1 MFDFCHFL
9 FSGLVIFHYF
19 SVDVVL
25 IFFLYYVIA
34 VVRYLILLFVCGI
47 LGSVGGLFVV
57 ECGIVVVWVCK

>member
-9 FSGLVIFHYF
+9 FLGLVIFHHF
-19 SVDVVL
+19 SVNAVL

-34 VVRYLILLFVCGI
+34 VVRYLIVLFVCGI

-57 ECGIVVVWVCK
+57 ECGMVVVWVCK

>member
-47 LGSVGGLFVV
+47 LGSVGGSV
-57 ECGIVVVWVCK
+57 CGGVWNCGGLGG